1 MLSVKTLIRA
11 LATSLCLL
19 LAMSSPGVAGESP
32 FESLPIGA
40 RVRLGRGTV
49 RTVTYSPDGSRAY
62 GH

>member
-32 FESLPIGA
+32 FESLPIGPGSVWA
-40 RVRLGRGTV
+40 GVRSG
-49 RTVTYSPDGSRAY
+49 P
-62 GH
+62 